1 MTHFQNDISTPRRKA
16 PLLPESIRSTLPPL
30 YRSEG
35 VKDPTV
41 QVKLFHPA
49 SSWTWWVLEFDGEDM
64 LFGIVDGFVR
74 EWGYF
79 SLGELEG
86 IRGPLGAQVERDESF
101 TPCKVS
107 QLPPFFDGGRDGR

>member
-1 MTHFQNDISTPRRKA
+1 MTQYHNDLATQRRKA
-16 PLLPESIRSTLPPL
+16 SLLTESLRKELPPL

-35 VKDPTV
+35 TKDPIV
-41 QVKLFHPA
+41 HAKLFHPA

-79 SLGELEG
+79 SLSELEAV
-86 IRGPLGAQVERDESF
+86 RGPLGLPIERDEHF
-101 TPCKVS
+101 TPCPVS
-107 QLPPFFDGGRDGR
+107 RLPKFHER